1 LLIVTKYRR
10 IVQFGLA
17 CAYLHRTGITI
28 REKTLFRK
36 SEKMM
41 KNLPKTH
48 ALIRL
53 GLKVSS
59 ITKSEVFIKNLI
71 KQEEKGD
78 NDLEKWVFPE
88 F

>member
-1 LLIVTKYRR
+1 MI
-10 IVQFGLA
+10 
-17 CAYLHRTGITI
+17 
-28 REKTLFRK
+28 
-36 SEKMM
+36 

-71 KQEEKGD
+71 KKEQMGD
-78 NDLEKWVFPE
+78 NDMEQWVFPE

>member
-1 LLIVTKYRR
+1 
-10 IVQFGLA
+10 
-17 CAYLHRTGITI
+17 
-28 REKTLFRK
+28 
-36 SEKMM
+36 MM

-71 KQEEKGD
+71 KEEEMGD
-78 NDLEKWVFPE
+78 NNIEKWTFPD